1 MSFGEAHP
9 GLAYAGGHLVYR
21 TGQLLLLLLG
31 ILTLLFFLARL
42 SGDPA
47 LVLAGENATPADV
60 ERVRHF
66 YGLDQPLLTQ
76 YALFL
81 SRAARLDFGTSLV
94 HQTDALGLV
103 MSRLPATLE
112 LAFGAMV
119 LNAILAFGLGSWL
132 GSRPKRP
139 GRRAATLGVLAIQ
152 GLPAFVV
159 ALLLIQLFAVQ
170 LRVLPSIGNQEPL
183 SLVLPAVT
191 LAWFF
196 FPRLVRLVATSVEAA
211 MAETFVRTAWAAG
224 ASAREVLWRHVLP
237 NSLLSAVAFL
247 GVQFAFLLSGS
258 LVIESVF
265 GWPGVGQLMVQ
276 SVRLVDFP
284 VVQAAVFVVA
294 IMVFAANTLTDLL
307 LPLIDPRLR
316 VRRG

>member
-1 MSFGEAHP
+1 
-9 GLAYAGGHLVYR
+9 V
-21 TGQLLLLLLG
+21 GQLLVLLFG

-47 LVLAGENATPADV
+47 LVLAGENATPGDV

-66 YGLDQPLLTQ
+66 YGLDRPLGIQ
-76 YALFL
+76 YAIFL
-81 SRAARLDFGTSLV
+81 SRAVRFDFGDSMV
-94 HQTDALGLV
+94 HQTDALALV
-103 MSRLPATLE
+103 LSRLPATLE
-112 LAFGAMV
+112 LAACSML
-119 LNAILAFGLGSWL
+119 LNLTVAILLGTWL
-132 GSRPKRP
+132 GARSDAA
-139 GRRAATLGVLAIQ
+139 GRRAGTLGVLAIQ

-159 ALLLIQLFAVQ
+159 ALLLIQLFAVEFR
-170 LRVLPSIGNQEPL
+170 LLPSIGNEGPL
-183 SLVLPAVT
+183 SIVLPATT

-196 FPRLVRLVATSVEAA
+196 FPRLVRLVATNVEFS
-211 MAETFVRTAWAAG
+211 MRQTYVRTARASG
-224 ASAREVLWRHVLP
+224 ATSREVVWRHVLP
-237 NSLLSAVAFL
+237 NSLLGGVAFL

-284 VVQAAVFVVA
+284 VVQAAVFMVA
-294 IMVFAANTLTDLL
+294 IMVFAANTATDLV

-316 VRRG
+316 GRRG